1 MFTPE
6 QEQILIEFA
15 DQKISEK
22 NKKIRKQEVLDLL
35 YKKIKD
41 KDKEIKKKLS
51 SSTTGNI
58 ITQTISQSD
67 LNSINAQFDDNINS
81 LRNELDTL

>member
-15 DQKISEK
+15 DKKISEK
-22 NKKIRKQEVLDLL
+22 NKKIRKQEVLNLL
-35 YKKIKD
+35 HKKIKD
-41 KDKEIKKKLS
+41 KEKEIKKKLS

-67 LNSINAQFDDNINS
+67 LDFINAQFDVDINS